1 MNWRDPELKEKT
13 LYSCHCRQGIH
24 YSESTLQCTFE
35 GRTIHESFRQ
45 KREER
50 TNSERTGLVDEV
62 QRKDLKEVP
71 GKGRVREDE
80 GPQDLEQEELQDG
93 EDVDLPFRT
102 RVRHDRP
109 RL

>member
-1 MNWRDPELKEKT
+1 M
-13 LYSCHCRQGIH
+13 
-24 YSESTLQCTFE
+24 
-35 GRTIHESFRQ
+35 
-45 KREER
+45 
-50 TNSERTGLVDEV
+50 DEV